1 MMEEVKINT
10 EYITLDQFLKY
21 VGIAETGGKGK
32 QMILEGLVKV
42 NGNIELKRGKKLR
55 KGDTVIVDEKKF
67 VIK

>member
-55 KGDTVIVDEKKF
+55 KGDTVIVDEKQF